1 MLKKTVKFTD
11 YNGNECQEELYFN
24 LNKAEL
30 MEMQLSTKGGLDKYL
45 QKVVDDEDPQK
56 IMAMFKQIILKAYGK
71 KSEDGMR
78 FIKSAELSNEFAQTE
93 AYSELFME
101 LVSDEN
107 AARDFMTGIV
117 PNELRQNGAN
127 PIPQVT
133 QK

>member
-1 MLKKTVKFTD
+1 MLKKTIKYTD
-11 YNGNECQEELYFN
+11 YEGNECQEDFYFN

-45 QKVVDDEDPQK
+45 QKLVDEEDNQK
-56 IMAMFKQIILKAYGK
+56 IMAMFKQIIMKSYGK
-71 KSEDGMR
+71 KSEDGTR
-78 FIKSAELSNEFAQTE
+78 FIKSPELSNEFIQTE

-101 LVSDEN
+101 LIQDEN
-107 AARDFMTGIV
+107 AAKAFMTGII

-127 PIPQVT
+127 PIPQVA